1 MADTSPQPQSI
12 LKSPEKLKSLGAI
25 LACVTV
31 MGMGLGLTIPLL
43 ALLLEGLQVSTTLIG
58 LNTAMPALAG
68 IAVIPFVPAITHRL
82 GVRNLILICLAI
94 SIFCLFL
101 FRLYLNIWFWF
112 PVRFAFGAALGVL
125 FVVSEFW
132 VNSLAPEHERGRIL
146 GLYTTAMSAGFA
158 VGPVILALVGTGG
171 WAPFLILMGL
181 MAMAAIPV
189 FLGSKMTPVLERS
202 SRVDLPKF
210 LRIAPAAML
219 AAGVFGALETGVF
232 NFMPIYGVRG
242 GISENAAAICLTA
255 VALGNMLL
263 QYPIGMLADRFD
275 RRLVLFVCAIVGFFG
290 IVTLPAL
297 VAAKD
302 LTGGQPLLL
311 YLSLFIW
318 GGTLT
323 GLYTVGLTLL
333 GQRFQGSAL
342 ISANAAYIVLYE
354 IGALAGPPISG
365 SAMDLWD
372 PHGLVVAMSLIC
384 LGYIAVIAYRHGAA
398 FKTALQSREGPSGLT

>member
-1 MADTSPQPQSI
+1 MPADKPHSI
-12 LKSPEKLKSLGAI
+12 LASPEKLRSLGAI

-43 ALLLEGLQVSTTLIG
+43 ALLLENLGVSTTLIG

-68 IAVIPFVPAITHRL
+68 IVVIPFVPALTHRL
-82 GVRNLILICLAI
+82 GVRNIILICLAI
-94 SIFCLFL
+94 SIVCLIL
-101 FRLYLNIWFWF
+101 LRSYLNIWFWF
-112 PVRFAFGAALGVL
+112 PVRFLFGASLGVL

-158 VGPVILALVGTGG
+158 VGPVILAVVGTAG
-171 WAPFLILMGL
+171 WAPFAILIVL
-181 MAMAAIPV
+181 MALASIPV
-189 FLGSKMTPVLERS
+189 LWGAQGAPILEHSSSVNLGKY
-202 SRVDLPKF
+202 
-210 LRIAPAAML
+210 LRIAPTAML
-219 AAGVFGALETGVF
+219 AAAVFGALETGVF
-232 NFMPIYGVRG
+232 NFMPIYSVRN
-242 GISENAAAICLTA
+242 GISENAAAISLTA

-275 RRLVLFVCAIVGFFG
+275 RKLILLLCAVVGFFG
-290 IVTLPAL
+290 IASLPWL
-297 VAAKD
+297 VNSSG
-302 LTGGQPLLL
+302 LTGGSPILL

-354 IGALAGPPISG
+354 IGALAAPPLSG

-372 PHGLVVAMSLIC
+372 PHGLVVAMSAIC
-384 LGYIAVIAYRHGAA
+384 LGYIGLFMYRNGGTLN
-398 FKTALQSREGPSGLT
+398 FRPSPR